1 MEKKDEI
8 RLVKKAVRGNPDAY
22 GELVK
27 EYQEYLYKMA
37 FLSMKDE
44 QEALD
49 LVGSVILKGF
59 QKIHTLKNPE
69 WFRTWITRI
78 LINTANDERKKI
90 ISYTELV
97 EAHAAKEPGISTE
110 ERCDLTAAIQQLPEK
125 YKTVIILKYFSGFS
139 VQEIAYTMNSPEGTV
154 KAYLSRARKE
164 LRNILKE
171 DYMYADEI

>member
-1 MEKKDEI
+1 MK
-8 RLVKKAVRGNPDAY
+8 NPD
-22 GELVK
+22 
-27 EYQEYLYKMA
+27 
-37 FLSMKDE
+37 
-44 QEALD
+44 
-49 LVGSVILKGF
+49 
-59 QKIHTLKNPE
+59 

-90 ISYTELV
+90 ISYAEFA
-97 EAHAAKEPGISTE
+97 EIHSAKEPAISTE

-171 DYMYADEI
+171 DYMYADEIR